1 MPTATNTNTTSTRFS
16 TASIVAGMITPALAT
31 TKARL
36 PSRRPCKKELISG
49 LEIAHT
55 TVLAI
60 GSAWETVPGAV
71 RVQLLE
77 AAHDL
82 EDLIERQ
89 QADNKF
95 AKKRDPY
102 RPRRRRVIIRHPD
115 VDLDALGAPDTLPAA
130 GRV

>member
-1 MPTATNTNTTSTRFS
+1 MATNTTSTRFS
-16 TASIVAGMITPALAT
+16 AASIVAGMSTPALAT

-36 PSRRPCKKELISG
+36 PSRRPCKEELTSG

-60 GSAWETVPGAV
+60 GSAWETIPGAV

-82 EDLIERQ
+82 EDLLERQ

-102 RPRRRRVIIRHPD
+102 RPLCRVIVRHPNM
-115 VDLDALGAPDTLPAA
+115 DLDALGAPW
-130 GRV
+130 